1 MPNWG
6 GGKKCGV
13 CQKTVYFAEEVQCEG
28 NSFHKSCFLCMVC
41 KKNLDSTTVAVHG
54 EEIYCKSCY
63 GKKYGPKGYGYGQGA
78 GTLSM
83 DKGESLGIRPEETL
97 SHQPTNNPN
106 ASRMAQ
112 KVGGADC
119 CPRCGKS
126 VYAAEKVIGA
136 GKSWHKSCFRC
147 AKCGKSL
154 ESTTLAD
161 KDNEIY
167 CKACYAKNFG
177 PKGFGFGQG
186 AGALAHTE

>member
-13 CQKTVYFAEEVQCEG
+13 CQKTVYFAEE
-28 NSFHKSCFLCMVC
+28 
-41 KKNLDSTTVAVHG
+41 KNLDSTTVAVHG
-54 EEIYCKSCY
+54 EEIYCRSCY

-78 GTLSM
+78 GTLST
-83 DKGESLGIRPEETL
+83 DKGQSLGIQHEEAPSHRPT
-97 SHQPTNNPN
+97 TNPN
-106 ASRMAQ
+106 TSKFAQ
-112 KVGGADC
+112 KMGVSER
-119 CPRCGKS
+119 CPRCGQA

-147 AKCGKSL
+147 AKCGKGL

-161 KDNEIY
+161 KEGEIY
-167 CKACYAKNFG
+167 CKGCYAKNFG

-186 AGALAHTE
+186 AGALVHSE